1 MGRKNNVYPEEIK
14 KEVIRLKLTGKY
26 TNKELMARF
35 GIKNKTQIKT
45 WMRWYRK
52 GEEQRLAQP
61 AGKQYKYGKGSEDM
75 SEIDLLKRKLSYYE
89 MREDLLGKVP
99 GNRKEVVPEAFVELV
114 EIFKSKYTITMICD
128 CLNVPKSTYYR
139 WRKTSWKPKPLEQLV
154 LTICKE
160 FKYRVGHRMVRDL
173 LKKEHHINANRNT
186 VQKIMQKFNIQC
198 RVKPKRQSYIAG
210 ESKLVVGN
218 LLEQHFSAESS
229 NQKWVT
235 DITYLPY
242 GEKML
247 YLSTIMDLYN
257 NEIIAYRISDKQDLS
272 LVINTLEDACR
283 GRETYGVILHSDQG
297 AQYTSYKFQEKA
309 KEKGITT
316 SMSRKGNCFD
326 NAVIESFHSS
336 LKSEE
341 FSTQQRVHL
350 TNSIVL
356 EKVETYM
363 YYYNYIRPFKKLNC
377 HTPVEFRS
385 MAA

>member
-1 MGRKNNVYPEEIK
+1 M
-14 KEVIRLKLTGKY
+14 
-26 TNKELMARF
+26 
-35 GIKNKTQIKT
+35 
-45 WMRWYRK
+45 
-52 GEEQRLAQP
+52 
-61 AGKQYKYGKGSEDM
+61 
-75 SEIDLLKRKLSYYE
+75 
-89 MREDLLGKVP
+89 
-99 GNRKEVVPEAFVELV
+99 VPEIFIELV
-114 EIFKSKYTITMICD
+114 ETFKLKYSITRICE
-128 CLNVPKSTYYR
+128 CLNVPRSTYYR
-139 WRKTSWKPKPLEQLV
+139 WKSKSWKIKPVEHLILS
-154 LTICKE
+154 ICRE
-160 FKYRVGHRMVRDL
+160 LKYRVGHRMVRDL
-173 LKKEHHINANRNT
+173 LKKEHQIKINRNT
-186 VQKIMQKFNIQC
+186 VQKIMQKFHIQC
-198 RVKPKRQSYIAG
+198 RVKPKRQSFIAG
-210 ESKLVVGN
+210 ESKNVVAN
-218 LLEQHFSAESS
+218 LLEQNFLADRPNE
-229 NQKWVT
+229 KWVT

-257 NEIIAYRISDKQDLS
+257 NEIIACRISDKQDLS
-272 LVINTLEDACR
+272 LVIDTLEDACR

-297 AQYTSYKFQEKA
+297 SQYTSYKFQEKA

-341 FSTQQRVHL
+341 FSTQQREHL

-385 MAA
+385 TAA